1 MLGIV
6 FELVRRGHAVRFT
19 APAVFAERITETGT
33 RFCTGL
39 PRETLGC
46 NTIPQMH
53 GAELA
58 RALQQS
64 AHVMSRR
71 SAVPAASTGA
81 TACMWALSPTGR
93 HVAER
98 HADRAHSGPTT
109 GLRHANTGVD
119 RSDIG
124 PERVSGS
131 WPSRCSL
138 RGWPRHPRSHGDPC
152 GRR

>member
-81 TACMWALSPTGR
+81 TACMWPLSPTGPTR
-93 HVAER
+93 SGDTSRSAMQIARTVAPPPVFVMR
-98 HADRAHSGPTT
+98 TPASTAPISG
-109 GLRHANTGVD
+109 
-119 RSDIG
+119 RSG
-124 PERVSGS
+124 
-131 WPSRCSL
+131 
-138 RGWPRHPRSHGDPC
+138 
-152 GRR
+152 